1 MLVQV
6 LKQYIKCMFCKVPL
20 ASCVLFGAYIVL
32 ANAEVADDTLARTA
46 YLSDI
51 RGINLEVPPDVPA
64 MTQAAVDAA
73 IEMFAIDVPADT
85 QAPQFDK
92 ELFDRGLTSGNLLG
106 QQKTILVGPAAFTS
120 WGILGSTLGH
130 EAEVHARQSFLK
142 IVVYDKWYQ
151 FKASLN
157 STLEQTMTAKASN
170 NKKFPSEGLVS
181 PGTLAAEQEAYIFE
195 LDSALRFGLT
205 HRETRAIRH
214 VMDTYYK

>member
-6 LKQYIKCMFCKVPL
+6 IKQYIKFMARKVPL
-20 ASCVLFGAYIVL
+20 ASCVLLGTYILL
-32 ANAEVADDTLARTA
+32 ANAEVSDDTDARQA
-46 YLSDI
+46 YLNEI
-51 RGINLEVPPDVPA
+51 QFVNLEVPSDVPT
-64 MTQAAVDAA
+64 MTQTAVDAA
-73 IEMFAIDVPADT
+73 IEMFAVDVPSDT

-142 IVVYDKWYQ
+142 IVASDRWSQ
-151 FKASLN
+151 FKASVS
-157 STLEQTMTAKASN
+157 STFEQTMTAFASG
-170 NKKFPSEGLVS
+170 NKKSTNDGLVS
-181 PGTLAAEQEAYIFE
+181 PGTLAAEQEAYIYE
-195 LDSALRFGLT
+195 LNSALRFGLT